1 MLSADQDIKFDK
13 GADVRR
19 QNYCVLLLPLFLV
32 LFLIG
37 ACTKREGIWR
47 GTIEYEGD
55 VQVFNNPADPI
66 YGELALDLEEDLIIG
81 SEEAGDEQF
90 YNVTDLALDSLDN
103 LYVLDAGNGRL
114 QKFGPEG
121 NFLQTI
127 GRKGQGPGEFSTPNR
142 MFVDEKDRVYVSE
155 GRRLQVFDATGEFVK
170 SYPLDHNVSDF
181 CVDGE
186 GNVIASGTLRDEEG
200 SKNIVSK
207 LDSGGKMVKAI
218 DEFVDVQPFQKD
230 QGGATFIFKAYHQ
243 YNNMLSLFAL
253 DSGSFVYA
261 YPLDYRIMRSDSEGR
276 VSLVIKKNEPSIP
289 ISRQEKDQIIDGI
302 ELAFVRRGRTLPR
315 DDVER
320 ACQFPPHRPF
330 FNGLFVDDEG
340 RIYVRRV
347 GSVLD
352 ENRQSEFDIFSSEGH
367 YIYKV
372 ALPFSPQLVHS
383 GFLYLLSVPEDTGE
397 VRIKRY
403 RINNWN
409 QIKKGL

>member
-1 MLSADQDIKFDK
+1 MADQDIIFDK

-19 QNYCVLLLPLFLV
+19 QKYSVLVLSLFLFV
-32 LFLIG
+32 FIMG
-37 ACTKREGIWR
+37 ACTKMEDGWQ
-47 GTIEYEGD
+47 GTVENEGD

-66 YGELALDLEEDLIIG
+66 YGELAFDLEEDLIVG

-90 YNVTDLALDSLDN
+90 YNVSDLALDSRDN
-103 LYVLDAGNGRL
+103 LFVLDAGNGRV
-114 QKFGPEG
+114 QKFDPDG

-127 GRKGQGPGEFSTPNR
+127 GSKGQGPGEFSAPNR

-155 GRRLQVFDATGEFVK
+155 GRRLHVFDASGEFVK
-170 SYPLDHNVSDF
+170 SYPLDHYVIDF
-181 CVDGE
+181 CVTGE

-200 SKNIVSK
+200 NKSIISK
-207 LDSGGKMVKAI
+207 LDVEGKIVKSI
-218 DEFVDVQPFQKD
+218 DEFLDVEPIQKKD
-230 QGGATFIFKAYHQ
+230 QEGTTFTFKAYHQ
-243 YNNMLSLFAL
+243 YNNMLSLNAV
-253 DSGSFVYA
+253 DSRFFVYA
-261 YPLDYRIMRSDSEGR
+261 YPLDYRIMKSDSEGR
-276 VSLVIKKNEPSIP
+276 VSLVIKKDEPSIP
-289 ISRQEKDQIIDGI
+289 ISRREKDQIIDGI
-302 ELAFVRRGRTLPR
+302 EQAFVRRGRTLPR

-352 ENRQSEFDIFSSEGH
+352 ESHRPEFDIFSSEGY

-383 GFLYLLSVPEDTGE
+383 GFLYLISVPEDTGE

-403 RINNWN
+403 RIKNWG
-409 QIKKGL
+409 QIEKGL